1 MSYSIRHGEAFTEF
15 CSVVAI
21 CGLGGHAFCSFQER
35 KGHYMWLRDGLP
47 RDLKAD
53 GVRVLTYGYDS
64 QLFQNKS
71 FQNIEDIASTF
82 RKALSA
88 VRRTDNNV
96 VPRPLVFIAHSLGG
110 IVLKEVRGLG

>member
-1 MSYSIRHGEAFTEF
+1 
-15 CSVVAI
+15 
-21 CGLGGHAFCSFQER
+21 
-35 KGHYMWLRDGLP
+35 MWLRDGLP
-47 RDLKAD
+47 KDLKAD

-64 QLFQNKS
+64 QLFENKS

-96 VPRPLVFIAHSLGG
+96 MPRPLVFVAHSLGG
-110 IVLKEVRGLG
+110 IVLKEVGGLG